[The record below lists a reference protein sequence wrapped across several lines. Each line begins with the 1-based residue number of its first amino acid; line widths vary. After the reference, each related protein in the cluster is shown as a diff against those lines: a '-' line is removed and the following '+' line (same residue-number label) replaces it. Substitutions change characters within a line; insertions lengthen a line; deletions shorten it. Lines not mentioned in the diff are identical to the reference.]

1 MNISIS
7 GRRLPLNGK
16 LKCFFKKKKKR
27 LTAATSITA
36 WGKKKIH
43 GFKKEPSLL
52 SNEIPSNA

>member
-16 LKCFFKKKKKR
+16 LKCSFKKKKR

-43 GFKKEPSLL
+43 GFKKEPSLP
-52 SNEIPSNA
+52 SNEIPSNV